1 MLNRLDQREDQF
13 LTALYKVWKVDH
25 MFDNGMYN
33 TRLHMVRDTLTDL
46 ALMTEKSQT
55 DEEKTQVKEK
65 KTPIKQ
71 SEKKDSNIKKDA
83 SKSKIK
89 ESKKVAPVV
98 GNDLN
103 QDATVTSKN
112 ADQVSGKKSKL
123 KIDGKEV
130 SKEEFNKYYL
140 DKYQTDKSARWSEEK
155 AHETGKLKEGGRI
168 VGGF

>member
-1 MLNRLDQREDQF
+1 
-13 LTALYKVWKVDH
+13 

-83 SKSKIK
+83 SKYI
-89 ESKKVAPVV
+89 PLQY
-98 GNDLN
+98 NM
-103 QDATVTSKN
+103 
-112 ADQVSGKKSKL
+112 
-123 KIDGKEV
+123 
-130 SKEEFNKYYL
+130 
-140 DKYQTDKSARWSEEK
+140 
-155 AHETGKLKEGGRI
+155 H
-168 VGGF
+168 